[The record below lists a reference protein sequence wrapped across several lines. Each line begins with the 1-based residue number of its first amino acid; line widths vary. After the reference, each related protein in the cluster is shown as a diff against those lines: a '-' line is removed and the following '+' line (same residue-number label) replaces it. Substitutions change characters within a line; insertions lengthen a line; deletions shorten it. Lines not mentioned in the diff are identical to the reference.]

1 MIDISPFLY
10 ICNII
15 LFIISSFIPLN
26 GKLPEYDIAIALLGI
41 YMLSKYSERWMLL
54 YKLIKN

>member
-1 MIDISPFLY
+1 M
-10 ICNII
+10 